1 MFDGK
6 NILVTGGAGFVGSN
20 LILRLLDIG
29 ANVRASLHKKNPV
42 IKDDRIQYV
51 WCDLRT
57 SEDCMRVCNDMDY
70 VFMCAANTSGAAV
83 MASTPLVHVTPNIT
97 MNSQM
102 LEATYFALVQENIPF
117 SEIIEKYY
125 PDLEIEDIK
134 ACVRYATDLT
144 RSEEIHFEIA

>member
-6 NILVTGGAGFVGSN
+6 NILITGGAGFVGSN

-29 ANVRASLHKKNPV
+29 ANLRASLHKKDPV

-83 MASTPLVHVTPNIT
+83 MASTPLVHVTPNII

-102 LEATYFALVQENIPF
+102 LEAAYFAKVKKFIWLSSNAAYPPTGDRPV
-117 SEIIEKYY
+117 SCKIEYK
-125 PDLEIEDIK
+125 EDK
-134 ACVRYATDLT
+134 Q
-144 RSEEIHFEIA
+144 